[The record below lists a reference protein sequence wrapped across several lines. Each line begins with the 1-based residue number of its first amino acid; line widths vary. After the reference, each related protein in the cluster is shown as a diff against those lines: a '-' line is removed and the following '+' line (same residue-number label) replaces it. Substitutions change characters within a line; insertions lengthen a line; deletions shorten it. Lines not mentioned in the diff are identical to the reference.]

1 VSDLAHRRPYD
12 APRRRAK
19 AKATRQAIL
28 DSARQLF
35 TADGILATTVT
46 AIAREASVS
55 PQTVYALFRSKAGVL
70 LALLDELE
78 HSVDATARAAAIE
91 SAASAHEQLE
101 LIVAFHCDL
110 FERGLD
116 VVEVVR
122 RTSSHPEV
130 RPAWEEGQ
138 RRRRAACEVWVR
150 QWDRAGALRPGLRL
164 GPATDL
170 LWLHCGDDVYCGL
183 AMACGWD
190 REEVQRW
197 LVETL
202 GAQLLAPTSDRH
214 PTDNPVTPK

>member
-1 VSDLAHRRPYD
+1 MSDVDHRRPYD

-19 AKATRQAIL
+19 ADATRQAVL
-28 DSARQLF
+28 NAARQLF

-46 AIAREASVS
+46 AIAREATVS

-78 HSVDATARAAAIE
+78 QSVDAAARATAIE
-91 SAASAHEQLE
+91 SAPSSHEQLE

-110 FERGLD
+110 FERGLHI
-116 VVEVVR
+116 VEVVR

-138 RRRRAACEVWVR
+138 RRRRAACEGWVR
-150 QWDRAGALRPGLRL
+150 QWETSGALRPGLGV

-170 LWLHCGDDVYCGL
+170 LWLHCGDDVYSGL
-183 AMACGWD
+183 AIACGWK
-190 REEVQRW
+190 RRQIQRW

-202 GAQLLAPTSDRH
+202 DAQLLVPAPHRR
-214 PTDNPVTPK
+214 PVGTPS